1 MPIWD
6 LLDPTVRTV
15 RGYAR
20 GLVPAVNA
28 LEEEMSGRSDDQLR
42 SYMAELRQEHDNGA
56 SLDDIMV
63 RCFAGLR
70 EVSKRTIG
78 LRPHDVQLVGAAVLH
93 TGNIAE
99 MKTGEGKTLVAA
111 LTLTLNALSGKGAH
125 LVTPNDYLARRDA
138 DWKRPIY
145 EYCGLSVGCIQHDLN
160 AAQRKEAYNC
170 DITYGTNN
178 EIGFD
183 YLRDNMQRV
192 RERLVLRHLN
202 FAIVDEVDSILVD
215 EARTPL
221 IISGFKAESSDLYRT
236 ADRAVRQLVRGED
249 YTVEERERQVML
261 TDEGTEKV
269 ERILGVENLGDPENL
284 EWVHHINTALRAHSL
299 FQRDINYV
307 VRDGQVVIV
316 DEFTGRLMFGRR
328 YGEGLHQAIEA
339 KENVRVEHESQT
351 LATITLQNFF
361 RLYDKLAGMTGTA
374 KTEEPEFIRIY
385 GTPVAVVPTNKPVVR
400 ADHPDVVYKT
410 EEAKFRGICQE
421 ILSAHLRGQP
431 SLVGTRSI
439 EVSERLASRLEA
451 APLQRL
457 ALATV
462 FLDKVQNHAKEV
474 GEKAGEFEEIL
485 HNPLDELKEGHLR
498 TMSRAVGY
506 KADGLDEDVIQRFA
520 ELLDIPELKAE
531 LGKALSDGV
540 PHNVLNAK
548 YHEREAQIVADAGR
562 VGAVT
567 IATNMAGRGTDIQ
580 LGGKPP
586 EGMKVAP
593 DYEKV
598 KAAGGLHILGT
609 ERHESRRID
618 NQLRGRSGRQG
629 DPGSSRFYLSLEDEL
644 WRLFGAQD
652 RMQGLQKGWRENERI
667 ENRLLSRLIENAQKR
682 VENHHFEIR
691 KHVLKYDDVMNRQRE
706 AIYAARRRV
715 LEGDDFGE
723 QVREFVQTSVA
734 LKVAD
739 HVSPDQGSGSRT
751 YAELIDNLRQHVPI
765 DDLYDLSETDLAQV
779 PLKELRETLYRAA
792 KEEKVD
798 SAGLS
803 EISAVVRELH
813 LEEARFEELLRDLRT
828 VFPVDA
834 VMDPDELFGA
844 PYEEIEAGFVDGAMR
859 AYEAKEEEFGPEEM
873 RSLERMCMLT
883 VVDELW
889 IDHLAAMDGLRDGIQ
904 LRAHAQID
912 PLVAYQKEAYD
923 MWETL
928 QEMIR
933 EEVVR
938 RMFRAQAV
946 TVSEESMYQ
955 IQSEGRGSVPLIPTR
970 SGAAVTSEGES
981 VLPGQSSKPKPVVK
995 GDRPGRNDPCP
1006 CGSGKKY
1013 KKCCMDK
1020 DERASAAG

>member
-6 LLDPTVRTV
+6 LLDPTVRLV
-15 RGYAR
+15 RGLMR
-20 GLVPAVNA
+20 GLVPSVNA
-28 LEEEMSGRSDDQLR
+28 LEDRIAALSDDELR
-42 SYMAELRQEHDNGA
+42 SYMRELRQEHDNGA
-56 SLDDIMV
+56 SLDDLMV

-70 EVSKRTIG
+70 EVSQRTIG

-93 TGNIAE
+93 RGNIAE

-111 LTLTLNALSGKGAH
+111 LTLTLNAFAGKGAH

-138 DWKRPIY
+138 EWKRPIY
-145 EYCGLSVGCIQHDLN
+145 EFCGLTVGCIQHDLS
-160 AAQRKEAYNC
+160 AAERREAYAC

-192 RERLVLRHLN
+192 RERLVLRHLH
-202 FAIVDEVDSILVD
+202 FAIVDEVDSILID

-236 ADRAVRQLVRGED
+236 ADRVVRQLVRDKD

-261 TDEGTEKV
+261 TDEGTEAV
-269 ERILGVENLGDPENL
+269 ERMLGIGNLGDPENL
-284 EWVHHINTALRAHSL
+284 EWVHHINTALKAHTL
-299 FQRDINYV
+299 FQRDVNYV
-307 VRDGQVVIV
+307 VREGEVIIV

-328 YGEGLHQAIEA
+328 YSEGLHQAIEA

-385 GTPVAVVPTNKPVVR
+385 GTPVAVVPTNKPVIR
-400 ADHPDVVYKT
+400 QDHPDVVYKT
-410 EEAKFRGICQE
+410 EEAKFRGIVQE
-421 ILSAHLRGQP
+421 ILCCHLRGQP
-431 SLVGTRSI
+431 TLVGTRSI
-439 EVSERLASRLEA
+439 EVSERLAGRLEA

-457 ALATV
+457 ALVTV
-462 FLDKVQNHAKEV
+462 FLDKVQNDPKSV
-474 GEKAGEFEEIL
+474 GEKAKEFEEIL
-485 HNPLDELKEGHLR
+485 FRPLDELKEGSLR

-506 KADGLDEDVIQRFA
+506 KPDGLDPALIARFA
-520 ELLDIPELKAE
+520 ELLGTPDLVEPLEH
-531 LGKALSDGV
+531 ALREGI

-548 YHEREAQIVADAGR
+548 YHEREAQIIAEAGR

-586 EGMKVAP
+586 EGMRVSP

-598 KAAGGLHILGT
+598 KAAGGLHIVGT

-644 WRLFGAQD
+644 WRLFGAHE
-652 RMQGLQKGWRENERI
+652 RMQGLQRGWRENERI

-682 VENHHFEIR
+682 VESQHFEIR
-691 KHVLKYDDVMNRQRE
+691 KHVLKYDDVMNLQRE

-715 LEGDDFGE
+715 LEGDDFGD
-723 QVREFVQTSVA
+723 QVKEFVEKSIALTVA
-734 LKVAD
+734 EHVA
-739 HVSPDQGSGSRT
+739 PERGSGSRT
-751 YAELIDNLRQHVPI
+751 YGELVETLRTHLPI
-765 DDLYDLSETDLAQV
+765 DDIYDLRVTDLTQV
-779 PLKELRETLYRAA
+779 PLKELRDTLYKAA
-792 KEEKVD
+792 REHKVGA
-798 SAGLS
+798 AGLS

-813 LEEARFEELLRDLRT
+813 LEEARFEELVRDLRT
-828 VFPVDA
+828 LFPVDS
-834 VMDPDELFGA
+834 VMDPWELYGA
-844 PYEEIEAGFVDGAMR
+844 PYEEMEQGFIEAALK
-859 AYEAKEEEFGPEEM
+859 AYEAKEAEFGSEDM

-889 IDHLAAMDGLRDGIQ
+889 IDHLAAMDALRDGIQ

-912 PLVAYQKEAYD
+912 PLVAYQKEAYE
-923 MWETL
+923 MWEDL
-928 QEMIR
+928 QAMIQ

-938 RMFRAQAV
+938 RMFRARAIA
-946 TVSEESMYQ
+946 VSEESLYN
-955 IQSEGRGSVPLIPTR
+955 IQSEGRGSIPLIPTR
-970 SGAAVTSEGES
+970 SGVAITPEGEQ
-981 VLPGQSSKPKPVVK
+981 VLPGQTKQRPIVR

-1006 CGSGKKY
+1006 CGSGRKY

-1020 DERASAAG
+1020 DKRASAVG

>member
-15 RGYAR
+15 RGFMR

-28 LEEEMSGRSDDQLR
+28 LEDQVAARSDDDLR
-42 SYMAELRQEHDNGA
+42 RYMLDLRQEHENGA
-56 SLDDIMV
+56 TLDDIMP

-70 EVSKRTIG
+70 EVSQRTIG

-93 TGNIAE
+93 KGNIAE

-111 LTLTLNALSGKGAH
+111 LTLTLNAFSGKGAH

-145 EYCGLSVGCIQHDLN
+145 EWCGLTVGCIQHDLS
-160 AAQRKEAYNC
+160 AAERKHAYDC

-192 RERLVLRHLN
+192 RERLVLRHLH

-236 ADRAVRQLVRGED
+236 ADRAIRQLAQGTD

-261 TDEGTEKV
+261 TDEGTEAV
-269 ERILGVENLGDPENL
+269 ERILGIENLGDPQNL
-284 EWVHHINTALRAHSL
+284 EWVHHINTALKAHTL

-307 VRDGQVVIV
+307 VREGEVVIV

-328 YGEGLHQAIEA
+328 YSEGLHQAIEA

-385 GTPVAVVPTNKPVVR
+385 GTPVAVVPTNQPVVR
-400 ADHPDVVYKT
+400 KDHADVVYKT
-410 EEAKFRGICQE
+410 EEAKFRGIVQE
-421 ILSAHLRGQP
+421 ILGCHLRGQP
-431 SLVGTRSI
+431 TLVGTRSI
-439 EVSERLASRLEA
+439 EVSERLAARLEA

-462 FLDKVQNHAKEV
+462 FLDKVQNEAKEV
-474 GEKAGEFEEIL
+474 GEKAKEFEEIL
-485 HNPLDELKEGHLR
+485 FKSLDEFKDGHLR

-506 KADGLDEDVIQRFA
+506 KPDGLDAAVIARFA
-520 ELLDIPELKAE
+520 ELLGMPDVVEPLERTLRE
-531 LGKALSDGV
+531 GV

-548 YHEREAQIVADAGR
+548 YHEREAQIIAEAGR

-586 EGMKVAP
+586 EGMRVSP
-593 DYEKV
+593 DYERV
-598 KAAGGLHILGT
+598 KAVGGLHILGT

-629 DPGSSRFYLSLEDEL
+629 DPGSSRFYLSLEDEV
-644 WRLFGAQD
+644 WRLFGAQE
-652 RMQGLQKGWRENERI
+652 RMQGLQRGWRENERI

-682 VENHHFEIR
+682 VENQHFEIR
-691 KHVLKYDDVMNRQRE
+691 KHVLKYDDVMNLQRE
-706 AIYAARRRV
+706 TIYASRRRV
-715 LEGDDFGE
+715 LEGDDFGA
-723 QVREFVQTSVA
+723 QVREFVKKTIA

-739 HVSPDQGSGSRT
+739 HVAPGQGSGSRT
-751 YAELIDNLRQHVPI
+751 YSELVEALRAHLPI
-765 DDLYDLSETDLAQV
+765 DDLYDLEAGDLTEV
-779 PLKELRETLYRAA
+779 PLKELRDTLYREARSS
-792 KEEKVD
+792 KVGA
-798 SAGLS
+798 AGLS
-803 EISAVVRELH
+803 EIAAAVRDLH
-813 LEEARFEELLRDLRT
+813 PEEARFEELVRDLRT
-828 VFPVDA
+828 VFPLDA
-834 VMDPDELFGA
+834 VMDPWTLYGA
-844 PYEEIEAGFVDGAMR
+844 PYNAVEDGFIDAAVK
-859 AYEAKEEEFGPEEM
+859 AYESKEREFGPEDM

-889 IDHLAAMDGLRDGIQ
+889 IDHLAAMDALRDGIQ

-912 PLVAYQKEAYD
+912 PLVAYQKEAYE

-928 QEMIR
+928 QEMIQ

-946 TVSEESMYQ
+946 TVSEESMYR
-955 IQSEGRGSVPLIPTR
+955 IQSEGRGAVPLIPTR
-970 SGAAVTSEGES
+970 SGVAVTSDGEQ
-981 VLPGQSSKPKPVVK
+981 VLPGQTKQRPIVR